1 MQEYLGSG
9 HFARVHRGV
18 WRRPQGELEVAVK
31 ELKCSSLEENKVKF
45 LQEAV
50 IMGQFNHTNVVR
62 IYGVVTLDDPVSLH
76 QTMSVVYSHMD
87 HCLLSP
93 YIQPL
98 IVMELMP
105 NGDLKNYL
113 NKFKRCVL
121 RYM

>member
-1 MQEYLGSG
+1 M
-9 HFARVHRGV
+9 

-50 IMGQFNHTNVVR
+50 IMGQFNHTNVVK
-62 IYGVVTLDDPVSLH
+62 IYGVVTLDEPVSLPY
-76 QTMSVVYSHMD
+76 TRDNECTSL
-87 HCLLSP
+87 CLLSS
-93 YIQPL
+93 YIQLL

-113 NKFKRCVL
+113 DKFSSKRYVL
-121 RYM
+121 TYKWPQAIQ